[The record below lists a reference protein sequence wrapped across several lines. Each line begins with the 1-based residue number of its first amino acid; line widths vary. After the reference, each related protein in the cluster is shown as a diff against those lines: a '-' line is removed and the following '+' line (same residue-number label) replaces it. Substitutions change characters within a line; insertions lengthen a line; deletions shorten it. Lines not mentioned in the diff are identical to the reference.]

1 MRLVRNCAFVRQL
14 ADRTRAV
21 IVGPVLQEPALESTK
36 GHCHRRPN
44 VVGVPFSP
52 EKVRWKA
59 PPRRT
64 HSPSGTS
71 QTHLC
76 LRAAYPWFTLIEV
89 HAKGCSKITGWFSRS
104 QRQKSSKTAGYL
116 FVMPVAATCPVRER
130 TRPRVSL
137 STEVAPSGKTLVL
150 ACVVGMG
157 VWETNERQ
165 HTR

>member
-1 MRLVRNCAFVRQL
+1 M
-14 ADRTRAV
+14 
-21 IVGPVLQEPALESTK
+21 
-36 GHCHRRPN
+36 
-44 VVGVPFSP
+44 
-52 EKVRWKA
+52 
-59 PPRRT
+59 

-150 ACVVGMG
+150 VCVGGMG
-157 VWETNERQ
+157 VWENNEKTAHALDNPRSSSCSWRS
-165 HTR
+165 TTPAGPSARRPKLCVAARASPWLGCSLSDGSAWLTLPASKAAPRLET